1 MLPEVVICIDYNFKD
16 MDLFG
21 LDLQNFLENKRIFIV
36 QQVDNIIK
44 VIFSTSVNSI
54 NFISYGA
61 FLGLNKLE
69 GNDFFEVLNY
79 NTFKQMNN
87 SLDYSK
93 IDVKKLKSLNY
104 TELRSKGIES
114 LPASYSR
121 DEINYVEFCFD
132 YLTIYEKYLQNI
144 SRNISYVIN
153 TINAT
158 DIETNR
164 LYMLELP
171 SSYEFNNSTGNIN
184 INNNV
189 MQIFTLPIPLSF
201 DYIDDYNIVKNNNTK
216 FFFLFVQNP
225 DSIQIIDSFYMN
237 ILFSMIFSFIS
248 VCFLNLIIWVVIGS
262 CYYFYF
268 KAVLAPLKKI
278 NTDFKEL
285 VFIKEKNFEINNK
298 KLKRQEVLIDK
309 PPRFINTI
317 ESKL

>member
-1 MLPEVVICIDYNFKD
+1 

-36 QQVDNIIK
+36 QQVDDIIK
-44 VIFSTSVNSI
+44 VIFSTSVNSF
-54 NFISYGA
+54 NFRSFGS

-79 NTFKQMNN
+79 NTFIQTNN
-87 SLDYSK
+87 SLDYSQ
-93 IDVKKLKSLNY
+93 IDQKKLKSLNY
-104 TELRSKGIES
+104 TELRSLGIES
-114 LPASYSR
+114 LPSSYTGNEVS
-121 DEINYVEFCFD
+121 YVEFCID
-132 YLTIYEKYLQNI
+132 YLIIYEKYQQNI

-158 DIETNR
+158 DIQSNK
-164 LYMLELP
+164 LNMLELP
-171 SSYEFNNSTGNIN
+171 SSYEYNNSTRNIKM
-184 INNNV
+184 NNNV

-201 DYIDDYNIVKNNNTK
+201 DYIEDYNIVKNNNTK

-278 NTDFKEL
+278 NNDFKEL
-285 VFIKEKNFEINNK
+285 VFIKEKNLEINNK
-298 KLKRQEVLIDK
+298 KLKRQELLIDK

>member
-132 YLTIYEKYLQNI
+132 YLTIYEKYKQN
-144 SRNISYVIN
+144 
-153 TINAT
+153 
-158 DIETNR
+158 
-164 LYMLELP
+164 
-171 SSYEFNNSTGNIN
+171 
-184 INNNV
+184 
-189 MQIFTLPIPLSF
+189 
-201 DYIDDYNIVKNNNTK
+201 
-216 FFFLFVQNP
+216 
-225 DSIQIIDSFYMN
+225 
-237 ILFSMIFSFIS
+237 IFSF
-248 VCFLNLIIWVVIGS
+248 LQPIG
-262 CYYFYF
+262 
-268 KAVLAPLKKI
+268 
-278 NTDFKEL
+278 KE
-285 VFIKEKNFEINNK
+285 EIN
-298 KLKRQEVLIDK
+298 KRMK
-309 PPRFINTI
+309 N
-317 ESKL
+317 

>member
-1 MLPEVVICIDYNFKD
+1 

-121 DEINYVEFCFD
+121 DEINYVEFCLD
-132 YLTIYEKYLQNI
+132 YLTIYEKYQQNI

-158 DIETNR
+158 T
-164 LYMLELP
+164 
-171 SSYEFNNSTGNIN
+171 
-184 INNNV
+184 
-189 MQIFTLPIPLSF
+189 
-201 DYIDDYNIVKNNNTK
+201 
-216 FFFLFVQNP
+216 
-225 DSIQIIDSFYMN
+225 
-237 ILFSMIFSFIS
+237 
-248 VCFLNLIIWVVIGS
+248 
-262 CYYFYF
+262 
-268 KAVLAPLKKI
+268 
-278 NTDFKEL
+278 
-285 VFIKEKNFEINNK
+285 
-298 KLKRQEVLIDK
+298 
-309 PPRFINTI
+309 
-317 ESKL
+317 